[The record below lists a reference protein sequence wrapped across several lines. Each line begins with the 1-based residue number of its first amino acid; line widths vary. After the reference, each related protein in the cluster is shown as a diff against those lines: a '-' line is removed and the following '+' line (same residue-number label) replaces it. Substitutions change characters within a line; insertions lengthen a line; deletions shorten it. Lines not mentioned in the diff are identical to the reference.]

1 MKSEERSGIW
11 YNSVRAYVTLA
22 HRRPWLP
29 ILALGLLTWFTTL
42 LSGKLRI
49 DTDLRVLLPKG
60 TPSVVALQE
69 AEKRMGSTDLFTVA
83 FESSSPEAVGRFQK
97 DISDSLSKWKEVVW
111 TQYDQDRTFFEK
123 HALLYMPTDQL
134 EDLRDRIS
142 GMIGNNF
149 AKANPLI
156 ETLDDEAEKPTLKG
170 WPDVEALRR
179 QGLPKDLVDALLAK
193 INNRKNDSSE
203 SAPAVGGS
211 AAVGASVL
219 VGSGTGPG
227 SDQVAP
233 TRPDSLKSRLMGW
246 HEEKKVWVGVVLA
259 QLNHPSTDA
268 IFAKGIYERGTTLIA
283 GMKPES
289 YGSGLVAKVAGAYRN
304 FSEINQVNGDIIK
317 AGIISFV
324 LMILLLWFFV
334 RKAVNLV
341 LINVPLF
348 VAMSWTTGATYLIFQ
363 RLTLLTAF
371 ILALIL
377 GLGIE
382 YTVHL
387 YSRWAE
393 ESRNGLSPLQAMIEA
408 VCTTGRSLLAGA
420 ATNIF
425 AMLSLQI
432 GHFKGFKEFGVVV
445 SIGITF
451 ALITT
456 WLVIP
461 PLFFLFTNLSEW
473 IRSKTKS
480 PILLKIVGWLLP
492 DPGGVQGG
500 ELLPDLPWLR
510 SGPLKLVA
518 IASLLFTIGITF
530 APQVH
535 FENDFRNLRGKST
548 SAGISYGRAV
558 GAGRNTSPSIILGKS
573 EDQMRSV
580 HDSLALRHGL
590 PADSMM
596 KSFATIQSFVPSS
609 ESQTKRLKVLEEIK
623 AMLDARA
630 MDRVDSS
637 TRADLGLL
645 RRYLAP
651 GGFGFDSLPAW
662 SRRFLTEAD
671 GSHGRFGYLYGELR
685 ESDAEESGKFQKRFG
700 TVPSSEGQVLVA
712 SSGFI
717 YADVVRMVK
726 NDGLRLAIVT
736 FLFLIII
743 TWLDMRS
750 WRGVLI
756 SCGFV
761 ALSSYWTFKVMG
773 LIGLKLGMYN
783 LVVLPTILSVSVDSV
798 IHLYHRR
805 MELGGGKI
813 VELYRTTGSAV
824 LTGTLNNAF
833 GFLGLCFVSHKGMQ
847 TIGFLATLGIGSG
860 LVVMFTILPWM
871 LEVLCPKAALHE

>member
-1 MKSEERSGIW
+1 M
-11 YNSVRAYVTLA
+11 RAYVTLA
-22 HRRPWLP
+22 YNRPWLP
-29 ILALGLLTWFTTL
+29 ILVLALVTWLASTF
-42 LSGKLRI
+42 SAKLRI

-60 TPSVVALQE
+60 TPSVVALHE

-83 FESSSPEAVGRFQK
+83 FEASSPEAVARFQK

-142 GMIGNNF
+142 GMIGNDF

-170 WPDVEALRR
+170 WPNVEALRR

-193 INNRKNDSSE
+193 ITKHKNDSTAS
-203 SAPAVGGS
+203 PVGG
-211 AAVGASVL
+211 AAAIGASVL
-219 VGSGTGPG
+219 VGSGTAKG
-227 SDQVAP
+227 SDEVAP

-268 IFAKGIYERGTTLIA
+268 IFAKGIYERGTALIA
-283 GMKPES
+283 SMHPDA
-289 YGSGLVAKVAGAYRN
+289 YGSQLIAKVAGAYRN
-304 FSEINQVNGDIIK
+304 FSEINQVSSDIVT
-317 AGIISFV
+317 AGIISFA
-324 LMILLLWFFV
+324 LMIVLLWFFV
-334 RKAVNLV
+334 RKVVNLF
-341 LINVPLF
+341 LINVPLL
-348 VAMSWTTGATYLIFQ
+348 VAMAWTTGATYLIYH

-393 ESRNGLSPLQAMIEA
+393 ENRKGLNPLQAMIEA
-408 VCTTGRSLLAGA
+408 VHSTGRSLLAGA

-461 PLFFLFTNLSEW
+461 PLFFLFSHLSEW
-473 IRSKTKS
+473 IQSKTKS
-480 PILLKIVGWLLP
+480 AILLRVVGWLLP
-492 DPGGVQGG
+492 GPGGVQGG
-500 ELLPDLPWLR
+500 ELLPNLPWLKPR
-510 SGPLKLVA
+510 FLKAVAMAGFLFTVA
-518 IASLLFTIGITF
+518 ISFS
-530 APQVH
+530 PQVH

-558 GAGRNTSPSIILGKS
+558 GAGRNTSPSIILGQS
-573 EDQMRSV
+573 EEQMRSV
-580 HDSLALRHGL
+580 HDSLASRYGN
-590 PADSMM
+590 PADTMM
-596 KSFATIQSFVPSS
+596 KSFATIQSFVPAS
-609 ESQTKRLKVLEEIK
+609 EQQVKRLKVLGEIK
-623 AMLDARA
+623 GMLDARA
-630 MDRVDSS
+630 LDRVDSS
-637 TRADLGLL
+637 TRTDLELL
-645 RRYLAP
+645 RRYLEP
-651 GGFGFDSLPAW
+651 GGFSFDSLPTW
-662 SRRFLTEAD
+662 TQRFLTEAD
-671 GSHGRFGYLYGELR
+671 GSKGKFGYLYGELR
-685 ESDAEESGKFQKRFG
+685 ESDAEESGKFQRRFG
-700 TVPSSEGQVLVA
+700 TVPSSTGPVQVA

-726 NDGLRLAIVT
+726 GDGLPLAIVT
-736 FLFLIII
+736 FLFLILI

-750 WRGVLI
+750 WRGVAI

-761 ALSSYWTFKVMG
+761 ALSSYWTFELMG
-773 LIGLKLGMYN
+773 LMGLKLGMYN

-805 MELGGGKI
+805 CELGAGRI

-847 TIGFLATLGIGSG
+847 TIGFMATLGIGTG

-871 LEVLCPKAALHE
+871 LEVLCPKVATHE